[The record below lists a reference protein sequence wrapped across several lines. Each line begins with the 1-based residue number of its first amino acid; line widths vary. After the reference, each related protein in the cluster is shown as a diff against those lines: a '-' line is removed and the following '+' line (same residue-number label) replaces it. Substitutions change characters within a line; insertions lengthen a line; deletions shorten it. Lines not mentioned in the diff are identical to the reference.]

1 MWICENNRYIWRSLK
16 LQTSSNSV
24 SDIWGLGRTS
34 LLRFFTESGS
44 WSLQWGQNQH
54 MVYVCE
60 IVMVVLLCFLRWDRM
75 ESIVANKVLLI
86 VTAADCCHGFWFWCF
101 LLLVIAKFLLFFSVF
116 DIFSLAIFEGGIDV
130 VCLSTL
136 LWVSLS
142 MMLKNALFFSNLEDQ
157 HWKNRKKFMFTTKL
171 NIWYA

>member
-1 MWICENNRYIWRSLK
+1 MKSAMRTKSAH
-16 LQTSSNSV
+16 
-24 SDIWGLGRTS
+24 GLC
-34 LLRFFTESGS
+34 LWNCNGS
-44 WSLQWGQNQH
+44 F
-54 MVYVCE
+54 
-60 IVMVVLLCFLRWDRM
+60 VVLFFWGGGGVVYFLRWDRV
-75 ESIVANKVLLI
+75 ENIVANKVLLI

-130 VCLSTL
+130 VWLSTL

-157 HWKNRKKFMFTTKL
+157 HWKKKIHVHNKVEYLVCITCTNGWKQRGK
-171 NIWYA
+171 Y

>member
-1 MWICENNRYIWRSLK
+1 
-16 LQTSSNSV
+16 
-24 SDIWGLGRTS
+24 
-34 LLRFFTESGS
+34 
-44 WSLQWGQNQH
+44 
-54 MVYVCE
+54 
-60 IVMVVLLCFLRWDRM
+60 M

-171 NIWYA
+171 NIWYAWLVQMAESREESIRFNSLLFLVNIILNLWSCCHWCTSYCYSLYRPSSST